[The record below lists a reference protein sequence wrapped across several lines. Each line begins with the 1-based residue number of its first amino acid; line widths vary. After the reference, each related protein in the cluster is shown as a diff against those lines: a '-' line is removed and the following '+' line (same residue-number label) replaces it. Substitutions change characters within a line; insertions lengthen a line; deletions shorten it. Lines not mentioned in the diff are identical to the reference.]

1 MLSKKT
7 KIATVFKKGDSKYLT
22 NYRPVSL
29 LSSLSKL
36 LEKIMY
42 KRLYNF
48 LKWYNIF
55 NVEQF
60 RFRPGH
66 PTSLG
71 LPTFCFV
78 IPGHLN
84 TGASNLFKRGPFWLI
99 LAGQTNKTARFLSQN
114 RSDLKTKQKKVLT

>member
-66 PTSLG
+66 PTSHVTTL
-71 LPTFCFV
+71 V
-78 IPGHLN
+78 I
-84 TGASNLFKRGPFWLI
+84 SNIADAFE
-99 LAGQTNKTARFLSQN
+99 
-114 RSDLKTKQKKVLT
+114 KKLLTIGVSWIFPKPLTL